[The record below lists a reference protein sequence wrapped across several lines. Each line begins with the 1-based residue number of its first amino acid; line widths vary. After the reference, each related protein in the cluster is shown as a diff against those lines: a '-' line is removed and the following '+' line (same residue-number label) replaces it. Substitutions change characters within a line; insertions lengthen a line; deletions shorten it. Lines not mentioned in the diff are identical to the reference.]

1 MENLILEV
9 ADVGREIGML
19 QMQCLAQ
26 VLKADNIHFGQL
38 SVLGELLAAGQCTQC
53 ELAER
58 LEVSRASIGVSLKRL
73 ERAGLINRQTDPK
86 DQRRNTVTL
95 TEEGKEAAVR
105 AGQILSELTF
115 KKLRGFSGAEIGQ
128 YLKAQKRI
136 RANLAEYLS
145 ELSQKEGYR

>member
-58 LEVSRASIGVSLKRL
+58 LKVSRASIGVSLKRL

-105 AGQILSELTF
+105 AGQILSELTL